1 MSLVGVVDFFDVRKG
16 WGFIKV
22 LTQDVDHSNEGV
34 FFHRQ
39 NIAVRE
45 GSYKCVF
52 PGEYVSFS
60 LGKNEKGPMCI
71 DITGIMGNPL
81 LTDHPQWHYTKRAK
95 RDRSQGQEAQGQEAQ
110 GQEAQGQ
117 EAQGQEAQGQEDT
130 LSEEASESA

>member
-1 MSLVGVVDFFDVRKG
+1 MSLVGVVEFFDVRKG

-22 LTQDVDHSNEGV
+22 LTQDDVEHSNEGI

-39 NIAVRE
+39 SISVRE
-45 GSYKCVF
+45 GSYQCVF

-95 RDRSQGQEAQGQEAQ
+95 RERPQSQEAQGQEAQ

-117 EAQGQEAQGQEDT
+117 EAQGQEET
-130 LSEEASESA
+130 VSEEASESA